1 MATNVGAPPALILDL
16 IREDLSIFE
25 IFLLV
30 LNRRLTIIDD
40 LEFKG
45 HQSTTGSQFLTLPQS
60 CFIADLLN
68 RGFAFRVF

>member
-1 MATNVGAPPALILDL
+1 MAANAGAPPALILDR

-25 IFLLV
+25 ILLLV
-30 LNRRLTIIDD
+30 LSRRLTIIDD

-45 HQSTTGSQFLTLPQS
+45 HQSTSGSQFLTLSHS